1 MDLILRSIRLAS
13 SKAARKAYLNTALF
27 LATSATL
34 FGLAVVAY
42 VLFYVNYIP
51 KIGIERE
58 VHLQYGGDASSPYGL
73 VSLDNSVMPQQA
85 YDILVEID
93 LPTSP
98 ANSKLGN
105 FMVDMVMLSSEY
117 KDSSRPG
124 TSTSR
129 PSDLHSWIPAGSIL
143 FSSRRPAI
151 LTFRS
156 DVVSLGKQ
164 LAGLPLYIL
173 GWHRESERLRIPMA
187 EGIVFENGNNN
198 APRKVYLDIQC
209 RHQQALQV
217 YSMRLLL
224 LAKFSG
230 LRWLMYNHRIFS
242 FMVFTTAFWAAEVFF
257 ALVAWI
263 LLQSTFN
270 ATEDQTSAVE
280 QKHQGGSSKVK
291 TEPFDDDIL
300 DTDDSDVYGGLQR
313 YSTYDRRA
321 PVRHEPQIKK
331 EDDDKKTLFSVETRV
346 YPKTEEA
353 DDESEEPTYTSD
365 IFKEG
370 RSPSGVGTSFSESKG
385 GVASMAAQGRRSR
398 TAREPSPEF

>member
-1 MDLILRSIRLAS
+1 
-13 SKAARKAYLNTALF
+13 
-27 LATSATL
+27 
-34 FGLAVVAY
+34 
-42 VLFYVNYIP
+42 
-51 KIGIERE
+51 
-58 VHLQYGGDASSPYGL
+58 
-73 VSLDNSVMPQQA
+73 MPQQA
-85 YDILVEID
+85 YDVLVEID

-98 ANSKLGN
+98 ANSELGN

-124 TSTSR
+124 TSTSKS
-129 PSDLHSWIPAGSIL
+129 SDLHSWIPAGSIL

-187 EGIVFENGNNN
+187 EGIVFEKGYKN

-217 YSMRLLL
+217 YNMRLLL
-224 LAKFSG
+224 RAKFSG
-230 LRWLMYNHRIFS
+230 LRWLMYNHRILS

-263 LLQSTFN
+263 LLQSSLN
-270 ATEDQTSAVE
+270 ATEHQTSVVE
-280 QKHQGGSSKVK
+280 QKRQSGNSKVK
-291 TEPFDDDIL
+291 TEPFDDDVL
-300 DTDDSDVYGGLQR
+300 DTDDSDVYDGPQR
-313 YSTYDRRA
+313 HSTYGKRA
-321 PVRHEPQIKK
+321 SVRHEPQIKK
-331 EDDDKKTLFSVETRV
+331 EDDGENLLSNEARV

-353 DDESEEPTYTSD
+353 DDESEDPNYTSEVL
-365 IFKEG
+365 KGG
-370 RSPSGVGTSFSESKG
+370 RSASGVGTGFSETKG
-385 GVASMAAQGRRSR
+385 RIASTAAQRRPR

>member
-1 MDLILRSIRLAS
+1 MQRYR
-13 SKAARKAYLNTALF
+13 
-27 LATSATL
+27 
-34 FGLAVVAY
+34 
-42 VLFYVNYIP
+42 
-51 KIGIERE
+51 
-58 VHLQYGGDASSPYGL
+58 GDASSPYGL

-85 YDILVEID
+85 YDVVVEID

-98 ANSKLGN
+98 ANSELGN

-129 PSDLHSWIPAGSIL
+129 SSDLHSWIPAESIL

-156 DVVSLGKQ
+156 DVVSLGRQ

-187 EGIVFENGNNN
+187 EGIVFEKGHKN

-217 YSMRLLL
+217 YRMRLLL
-224 LAKFSG
+224 RANFSG
-230 LRWLMYNHRIFS
+230 LRWFMYNYRVLS
-242 FMVFTTAFWAAEVFF
+242 FMIFTTAFWAAEVFF

-263 LLQSTFN
+263 LLQSTFST
-270 ATEDQTSAVE
+270 TEQQTSVVE
-280 QKHQGGSSKVK
+280 QKRQGGNPKVK

-300 DTDDSDVYGGLQR
+300 DTDDSDVYDGP
-313 YSTYDRRA
+313 RRFSAYGRQA
-321 PVRHEPQIKK
+321 PVRHEYRIKTEDNEKDLLSK
-331 EDDDKKTLFSVETRV
+331 EAPI
-346 YPKTEEA
+346 YIKTEEA

-365 IFKEG
+365 IFKDG
-370 RSPSGVGTSFSESKG
+370 RSASGVGTSFSESKG
-385 GVASMAAQGRRSR
+385 ATGSTSAQRRRSG
-398 TAREPSPEF
+398 TARDPSPGF

>member
-1 MDLILRSIRLAS
+1 
-13 SKAARKAYLNTALF
+13 
-27 LATSATL
+27 
-34 FGLAVVAY
+34 
-42 VLFYVNYIP
+42 
-51 KIGIERE
+51 
-58 VHLQYGGDASSPYGL
+58 
-73 VSLDNSVMPQQA
+73 MPQQA
-85 YDILVEID
+85 YDVLVEID

-98 ANSKLGN
+98 ANSELGN

-173 GWHRESERLRIPMA
+173 GWRRESERLRIPMA
-187 EGIVFENGNNN
+187 EGIIFEKGHKN

-217 YSMRLLL
+217 YNMRLLL
-224 LAKFSG
+224 RAKFSG
-230 LRWLMYNHRIFS
+230 LRWLMYNHRILS

-270 ATEDQTSAVE
+270 ATENQTSVAE

-300 DTDDSDVYGGLQR
+300 DTDDSDVYDEPRR

-321 PVRHEPQIKK
+321 AVRHEPQIKK
-331 EDDDKKTLFSVETRV
+331 EDDEKHLLSNEARV

-370 RSPSGVGTSFSESKG
+370 RSASGVGTSFSESKG
-385 GVASMAAQGRRSR
+385 GVASTAAQRRRSR

>member
-1 MDLILRSIRLAS
+1 MGTCQPHTASCPATPKHTSGLIWRSR
-13 SKAARKAYLNTALF
+13 
-27 LATSATL
+27 
-34 FGLAVVAY
+34 
-42 VLFYVNYIP
+42 
-51 KIGIERE
+51 
-58 VHLQYGGDASSPYGL
+58 GDASSPYGL

-85 YDILVEID
+85 YDVLVEID

-98 ANSKLGN
+98 ANSELGN

-173 GWHRESERLRIPMA
+173 GWRRESERLRIPMA
-187 EGIVFENGNNN
+187 EGVVFEKGHKN
-198 APRKVYLDIQC
+198 APKKVYIDIQC

-217 YSMRLLL
+217 YKMRLLL
-224 LAKFSG
+224 RAKFSG
-230 LRWLMYNHRIFS
+230 LRWLMYNHRILS

-270 ATEDQTSAVE
+270 DSENQTSVVE
-280 QKHQGGSSKVK
+280 HNQQGSSSKVK

-300 DTDDSDVYGGLQR
+300 DTDDSDVYDGPQR
-313 YSTYDRRA
+313 YPTYDIRS
-321 PVRHEPQIKK
+321 PVRHKPQIKK
-331 EDDDKKTLFSVETRV
+331 EDDYEKNLLSNEARV
-346 YPKTEEA
+346 YSKTEEA
-353 DDESEEPTYTSD
+353 DDESEEPTFTSD

-370 RSPSGVGTSFSESKG
+370 RSASGAGTGFGGTPST
-385 GVASMAAQGRRSR
+385 AAQRRRSR

>member
-1 MDLILRSIRLAS
+1 MVDTTNGLDIE
-13 SKAARKAYLNTALF
+13 TP
-27 LATSATL
+27 TSTTL
-34 FGLAVVAY
+34 FGLAIVAY
-42 VLFYVNYIP
+42 VLFYANYIP

-58 VHLQYGGDASSPYGL
+58 VHLQYGDDTSNPYGL

-85 YDILVEID
+85 YDVLVEID

-98 ANSKLGN
+98 ANNDLGN

-173 GWHRESERLRIPMA
+173 GWSRESEKLLVPMA
-187 EGIVFENGNNN
+187 EGIVFEKGYKN

-217 YSMRLLL
+217 YNMRLLL
-224 LAKFSG
+224 RARFSG
-230 LRWLMYNHRIFS
+230 LRWLMYNHRILS

-270 ATEDQTSAVE
+270 ATEDQNSPVE
-280 QKHQGGSSKVK
+280 QKFQGGSSKVK
-291 TEPFDDDIL
+291 TEPLDDDVL
-300 DTDDSDVYGGLQR
+300 DTDDSDVQDWSRR
-313 YSTYDRRA
+313 YTAYDRPA
-321 PVRHEPQIKK
+321 PVQHEPLIKK
-331 EDDDKKTLFSVETRV
+331 EDDEKNPLSSEAPA
-346 YPKTEEA
+346 YLKTEEA
-353 DDESEEPTYTSD
+353 DDESEDPTYTRD

-370 RSPSGVGTSFSESKG
+370 RSASGVGTSLSESKG
-385 GVASMAAQGRRSR
+385 AVSSTAAQRRRSR
-398 TAREPSPEF
+398 TARELSPEF

>member
-1 MDLILRSIRLAS
+1 MVDGINGLDIE
-13 SKAARKAYLNTALF
+13 TP
-27 LATSATL
+27 TSATL
-34 FGLAVVAY
+34 FGLAIVAY

-85 YDILVEID
+85 YDVLVEID

-98 ANSKLGN
+98 ANSELGN

-173 GWHRESERLRIPMA
+173 GWRRESERLRIPMA
-187 EGIVFENGNNN
+187 EGVVFEKGHKNT
-198 APRKVYLDIQC
+198 PKKVYIDIQC

-217 YSMRLLL
+217 YKMRLLL
-224 LAKFSG
+224 RAKFSG
-230 LRWLMYNHRIFS
+230 LRWLMYNHRILS

-270 ATEDQTSAVE
+270 DSENQTSAVE
-280 QKHQGGSSKVK
+280 HNQQGSSSKVK

-300 DTDDSDVYGGLQR
+300 DTDDSDVYDGPQR
-313 YSTYDRRA
+313 YPTYDIRS
-321 PVRHEPQIKK
+321 PVRHKPQIKK
-331 EDDDKKTLFSVETRV
+331 EDDYEKNLLSNEARV
-346 YPKTEEA
+346 YSKTEEA
-353 DDESEEPTYTSD
+353 DDESEEPTFTSD

-370 RSPSGVGTSFSESKG
+370 RSASGAGTGFGGTPST
-385 GVASMAAQGRRSR
+385 AAQRRRSR